1 MSYCDVE
8 MTTDL
13 FCFCCEAL
21 LKQQLVEHAL
31 DKNVNSAMNNTRASL
46 LTAAVAFQEES
57 PKPHVRP

>member
-1 MSYCDVE
+1 

-57 PKPHVRP
+57 PKPHVHP